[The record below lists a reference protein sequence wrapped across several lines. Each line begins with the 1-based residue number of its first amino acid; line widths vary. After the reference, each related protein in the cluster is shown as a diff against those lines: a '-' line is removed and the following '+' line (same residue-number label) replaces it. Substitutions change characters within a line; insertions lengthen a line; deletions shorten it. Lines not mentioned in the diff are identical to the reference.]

1 MLFVQNSA
9 KTAQKGAKMGKKIAE
24 TDELDHKIL
33 KFLQEDGRLTFT
45 EIAQKLRLS
54 ESTIRKR
61 VQSLQERGVIKKF
74 TVEVDPAKIG
84 LNTVAIV
91 GIDVDPPKLLE
102 VSQKLCEFKE
112 IRSVATST
120 GDHMIMTEIWTKDG
134 KELTKL
140 ISEKIGP
147 IEGVKKICPAIILE
161 KLKG

>member
-1 MLFVQNSA
+1 
-9 KTAQKGAKMGKKIAE
+9 MGKKIAE

-91 GIDVDPPKLLE
+91 GVDVDPPKLLE
-102 VSQKLCEFKE
+102 AAQKLCEFKE

-134 KELTKL
+134 RELTKL